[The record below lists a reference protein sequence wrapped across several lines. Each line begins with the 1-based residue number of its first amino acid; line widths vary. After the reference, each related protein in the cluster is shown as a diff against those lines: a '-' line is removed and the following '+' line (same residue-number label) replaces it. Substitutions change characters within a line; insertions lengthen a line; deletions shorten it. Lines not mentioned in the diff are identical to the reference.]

1 MRVLLVEDD
10 SMIGS
15 AVRAGL
21 AEAGFT
27 VDWVT
32 DGRAAQLALAEGGHD
47 VAVLDLG
54 LPRQDGMAV
63 LAAARAAGNRTPVL
77 IATARD
83 GVADRIAGLDA
94 GADDYV
100 VKPFD
105 LDELAARIRAV
116 WRRHAGA
123 ASPVLSSGEV
133 ALDPVRHV
141 VTRNGEPV
149 ELSAREYAV
158 LEALL
163 RRPGA
168 VLSRRQ
174 LEEAVY
180 GWGEEVASNAI
191 EVHLHHLRRKLGA
204 NAIRNVRGVG
214 YRIA

>member
-1 MRVLLVEDD
+1 
-10 SMIGS
+10 
-15 AVRAGL
+15 VRAGL